1 MCSFQW
7 IPSLPLCA
15 VVMLTT
21 VPELGAT
28 QVVEGH
34 QYETTL
40 VETGARLYDG
50 QCAVCHGA
58 SGAQIAGAN
67 LRRGEAIRSMSDD
80 RLREAIRGGNVA
92 AGMPQFDLPRDDLD
106 ALVAFIRAGLDVGGT
121 AVRIGDPE
129 VGMSV
134 FEGEGN
140 CTRCHSVDGRR
151 AGLAPDLSD
160 IGERRDAEYLQRA
173 LLDPDGSMLPIN
185 RPVRIVTADG
195 GEIRGRRLNEDTYM
209 VQLVDG
215 EGRLHSL
222 RKSDLREFEVM
233 TESPMPSVADTLT
246 PDQVADL
253 VAYLLS
259 LRRAR

>member
-1 MCSFQW
+1 MRSFHW
-7 IPSLPLCA
+7 FSSLPLSA
-15 VVMLTT
+15 VVMLTA

-28 QVVEGH
+28 QVVQGH
-34 QYETTL
+34 QYEATL
-40 VETGARLYDG
+40 VETGARLYGG

-58 SGAQIAGAN
+58 NGAQIAGAD

-80 RLREAIRGGNVA
+80 RLRETIRGGNVA
-92 AGMPQFDLPRDDLD
+92 AGMPQFDLPREDLD
-106 ALVAFIRAGLDVGGT
+106 ALVAFIRAGLDIGGT
-121 AVRIGDPE
+121 AVRIGEPE
-129 VGMSV
+129 RGLSI

-160 IGERRDAEYLQRA
+160 IGARRDAEYLQRA
-173 LLDPDGSMLPIN
+173 LLDPDGAMLPIN
-185 RPVRIVTADG
+185 RPVRVVSADG
-195 GEIRGRRLNEDTYM
+195 AEIRGRRLNEDTYT
-209 VQLVDG
+209 VQLVDT
-215 EGRLHSL
+215 EGRLLSL
-222 RKSDLREFEVM
+222 AKSDLREFEVM

-259 LRRAR
+259 LGRDR